1 MDWSAALVN
10 LQNPPS
16 LFFLLGLL
24 APLLRCPLEIPA
36 PVTKPIA
43 LYLLWAIG
51 FKGGFELS
59 HVGIDHEALA
69 TLLAAM
75 RLAVPES
82 EPSIYVAAALGV
94 TFPWNIVFGLPLMQA
109 GANFPLSP

>member
-51 FKGGFELS
+51 FKAGS
-59 HVGIDHEALA
+59 NWR
-69 TLLAAM
+69 AAVSAG
-75 RLAVPES
+75 RCCRRS
-82 EPSIYVAAALGV
+82 PS
-94 TFPWNIVFGLPLMQA
+94 PSCWQP
-109 GANFPLSP
+109 